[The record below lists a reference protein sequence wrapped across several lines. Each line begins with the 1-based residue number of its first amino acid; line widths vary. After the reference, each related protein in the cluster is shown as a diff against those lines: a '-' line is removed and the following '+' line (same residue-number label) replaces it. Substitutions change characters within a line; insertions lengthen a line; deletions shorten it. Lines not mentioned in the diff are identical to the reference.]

1 MNKITKSIAVSLIA
15 LSAGS
20 AWATDGTIEFTGEIL
35 TSTCEFSNGD
45 VIKVELGHYAA
56 AQFKSVGDRSPA
68 IPVDIPLKNCPT
80 TPWEHV
86 DGTTDNSFQ
95 VWLETRAGGT
105 VAAPDHDALVAVSS
119 LDTPATGVG
128 IRIDRASDGQQMS
141 LNKLTTPK
149 VSFTPKADGT
159 ATVGLQAYYVSTVD
173 SSLITPGEA
182 NASVDVTIDYR

>member
-105 VAAPDHDALVAVSS
+105 VANHDDLVAVSS

-128 IRIDRASDGQQMS
+128 IRIDRASDGKQMS

-149 VSFTPKADGT
+149 VSFTPEADGT
-159 ATVGLQAYYVSTVD
+159 TTVGLQAYYVSTVD